1 MSPAIV
7 QDNTSSGGQSV
18 NIQIIPIESTDP
30 LMVEVPLEQ
39 PMIESAT
46 PRLRAADL
54 CL

>member
-1 MSPAIV
+1 
-7 QDNTSSGGQSV
+7 V
-18 NIQIIPIESTDP
+18 NIQIIPIESNDP

-39 PMIESAT
+39 PMVELAN